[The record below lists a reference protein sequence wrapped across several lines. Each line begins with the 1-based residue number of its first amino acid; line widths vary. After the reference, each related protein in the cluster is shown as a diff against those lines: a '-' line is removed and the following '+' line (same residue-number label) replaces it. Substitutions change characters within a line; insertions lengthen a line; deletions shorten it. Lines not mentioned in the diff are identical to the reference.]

1 MLNQK
6 ALNQKEINV
15 ITLSE
20 HRVFEKKEVVEKDKT
35 GHLSRDK
42 DMDFIETL
50 FRFMGGKRQTVIS
63 FIRMKLNRQ
72 KQAFFIRELKK
83 CGSLRQQARCI
94 KKYIGHLKVNDAR
107 ALLMS
112 LPELLPGKIEALTY
126 HGEDMPE
133 NRLMKF
139 AKTFNLSNEDA
150 LFCMLFF
157 LMTRE
162 DLGKTES
169 LNVGRAI

>member
-6 ALNQKEINV
+6 ALNQKEINI

-20 HRVFEKKEVVEKDKT
+20 HRVFEKKEIAEKEKT

-63 FIRMKLNRQ
+63 FIRMKLNRK
-72 KQAFFIRELKK
+72 KQAFFIRELTK

-94 KKYIGHLKVNDAR
+94 KKYIGHLKVNDAK

-139 AKTFNLSNEDA
+139 AKTFNLSNDDV

-169 LNVGRAI
+169 LNVDRAI